1 MWCSSS
7 RNRTPTCGCMVWHIS
22 NVLTFTWVLIR
33 HGLGTFFGNHRNLCL
48 CSEGVRVSLVLFGS
62 RQIFQKFRYKS
73 SLPLIFEK
81 SGGIHTVLSLV
92 ASAHLNGPCLFRFV
106 EDQLTY
112 SWQNLWIT
120 ATMVM
125 PVPDPSQY
133 PGKLRAWISDS
144 VSKPVLWVQWS

>member
-1 MWCSSS
+1 
-7 RNRTPTCGCMVWHIS
+7 MVWVHSLEITGIFVCVQKVS
-22 NVLTFTWVLIR
+22 E
-33 HGLGTFFGNHRNLCL
+33 CL
-48 CSEGVRVSLVLFGS
+48 WYCLEVVRF
-62 RQIFQKFRYKS
+62 FQKFRYKS

-144 VSKPVLWVQWS
+144 VSKPVNFVIIHKCIIFFVGWKQTANFAWRASFTDPRNKDGC